1 MSDDKGPKIELP
13 PELVDELEHPG
24 EEPRD
29 EPAGAE
35 EIEEASPAGSAA
47 EGAPAEET
55 SGEGASGAEPC
66 DEGSLQ
72 ARLDDA
78 RDKYLRLAAD
88 FENYKRR
95 ARREREEL
103 FNYANEN
110 LIKELL
116 ETVDNLERALD
127 HAQQAGEEGDGKT
140 LLEGVELT
148 HRSLMQALEKLGV
161 LVVSPQGEEFDPNVH
176 EAVRQVPSEAHAAG
190 LVVEVLQK
198 GYLLKDRL
206 LRPALVVVSSGS

>member
-1 MSDDKGPKIELP
+1 MPDDKGPKIDVPE
-13 PELVDELEHPG
+13 ELVDELEQQTPEPPSDASSTDESDATADAG
-24 EEPRD
+24 EVSD
-29 EPAGAE
+29 
-35 EIEEASPAGSAA
+35 EASL
-47 EGAPAEET
+47 EE
-55 SGEGASGAEPC
+55 
-66 DEGSLQ
+66 
-72 ARLDDA
+72 RLDDA

-116 ETVDNLERALD
+116 GTVDNLERALE
-127 HAQQAGEEGDGKT
+127 HARQSTEASDSKT

-148 HRSLMQALEKLGV
+148 YRSLMQALDKVGV
-161 LVVSPQGEEFDPNVH
+161 QQVAPEGEEFDPSVH
-176 EAVRQVPSEAHAAG
+176 EAIRQMPSDEQPAG
-190 LVVEVLQK
+190 SVVEVLQK

-206 LRPALVVVSSGS
+206 LRPALIVVSSGS

>member
-1 MSDDKGPKIELP
+1 MPDDKGPKIEVPEELIDEIDQQPAEP
-13 PELVDELEHPG
+13 PN
-24 EEPRD
+24 
-29 EPAGAE
+29 
-35 EIEEASPAGSAA
+35 EASS
-47 EGAPAEET
+47 AEET
-55 SGEGASGAEPC
+55 AEAAEVAGEASLE
-66 DEGSLQ
+66 E
-72 ARLDDA
+72 RLDDA

-95 ARREREEL
+95 ARRERQEL

-116 ETVDNLERALD
+116 ETVDNLERALE
-127 HAQQAGEEGDGKT
+127 HAQQSTEASDGKT

-148 HRSLMQALEKLGV
+148 YRSLMQALDKCGV
-161 LVVSPQGEEFDPNVH
+161 QQVAPEGEEFDPNVH
-176 EAVRQVPSEAHAAG
+176 EAIRQAPSDEQPAG
-190 LVVEVLQK
+190 SVVEVLQK

>member
-13 PELVDELEHPG
+13 PELVDELEHQG

-29 EPAGAE
+29 DPAGAE

-47 EGAPAEET
+47 EGA
-55 SGEGASGAEPC
+55 SGEEPC

>member
-1 MSDDKGPKIELP
+1 MPDDKGPKIEV
-13 PELVDELEHPG
+13 PEALIDELDQQPTV
-24 EEPRD
+24 P
-29 EPAGAE
+29 PS
-35 EIEEASPAGSAA
+35 EASS
-47 EGAPAEET
+47 EEET
-55 SGEGASGAEPC
+55 EATAEAGEVADEASLE
-66 DEGSLQ
+66 E
-72 ARLDDA
+72 RLDDA

-95 ARREREEL
+95 TRRERQEL

-116 ETVDNLERALD
+116 ETVDNLERALE
-127 HAQQAGEEGDGKT
+127 HAQQSTEASDGKT

-148 HRSLMQALEKLGV
+148 YRSLMQALDKFGV
-161 LVVSPQGEEFDPNVH
+161 QPVASEGEEFDPNVH
-176 EAVRQVPSEAHAAG
+176 EAIRQAPSDEQPAG
-190 LVVEVLQK
+190 SVVEVFQK

>member
-1 MSDDKGPKIELP
+1 MSDEKGPKIELP
-13 PELVDELEHPG
+13 EELVEALEAQD
-24 EEPRD
+24 EEPRAEASQAAEPEAPDSEAPRD
-29 EPAGAE
+29 EGEAP
-35 EIEEASPAGSAA
+35 EEAS
-47 EGAPAEET
+47 
-55 SGEGASGAEPC
+55 
-66 DEGSLQ
+66 LQ
-72 ARLDDA
+72 AKLDDA

-95 ARREREEL
+95 VRREREEL
-103 FNYANEN
+103 YNYANEN

-127 HAQQAGEEGDGKT
+127 HAQQSTEGGDSKT

-148 HRSLMQALEKLGV
+148 HRSLMQALDKVGV
-161 LVVSPQGEEFDPNVH
+161 QVVSPEGAEFDPNVH
-176 EAVRQVPSEAHAAG
+176 EAVRQVPSDEHPAG
-190 LVVEVLQK
+190 SVVEVLQK

>member
-1 MSDDKGPKIELP
+1 MPDDKGPKIEVPEELIDEIDQQPAEP
-13 PELVDELEHPG
+13 PS
-24 EEPRD
+24 
-29 EPAGAE
+29 
-35 EIEEASPAGSAA
+35 EASS
-47 EGAPAEET
+47 AEET
-55 SGEGASGAEPC
+55 AEAGEVVAEASLE
-66 DEGSLQ
+66 E
-72 ARLDDA
+72 RLDDA

-95 ARREREEL
+95 ARRERQEL

-116 ETVDNLERALD
+116 ETVDNLERALE
-127 HAQQAGEEGDGKT
+127 HAQQSTEASDGKT

-148 HRSLMQALEKLGV
+148 YRSLMQALDKCGV
-161 LVVSPQGEEFDPNVH
+161 QQVAPEGEEFDPNVH
-176 EAVRQVPSEAHAAG
+176 EAIRQAPSDEQPAG
-190 LVVEVLQK
+190 SVVEVLQK

>member
-1 MSDDKGPKIELP
+1 MPDDKGPKIEVPEELIDEIDQQPAEP
-13 PELVDELEHPG
+13 PN
-24 EEPRD
+24 
-29 EPAGAE
+29 
-35 EIEEASPAGSAA
+35 EASS
-47 EGAPAEET
+47 AEET
-55 SGEGASGAEPC
+55 AEAGEVVAEASLE
-66 DEGSLQ
+66 E
-72 ARLDDA
+72 RLDDA

-95 ARREREEL
+95 ARRERQEL

-116 ETVDNLERALD
+116 ETVDNLERALE
-127 HAQQAGEEGDGKT
+127 HAQQSTEASDGKT

-148 HRSLMQALEKLGV
+148 YRSLMQALDKCGV
-161 LVVSPQGEEFDPNVH
+161 QQVAPEGEEFDPNVH
-176 EAVRQVPSEAHAAG
+176 EAIRQAPSDEQPAG
-190 LVVEVLQK
+190 SVVEVLQK